1 MKIKCTLSFSREN
14 SKSYEITKKETSSK
28 MDTTAE
34 FAMLENIFKL
44 LSILVTCHFLEFFN
58 IYCSNIHFASA
69 YFAEWFLVLEK

>member
-1 MKIKCTLSFSREN
+1 
-14 SKSYEITKKETSSK
+14 
-28 MDTTAE
+28 MDTTTE
-34 FAMLENIFKL
+34 FAMLENIYKF